1 MENNATAISSDPCAT
16 VHCNSSNPICI
27 VKAGGSAQCVK
38 DACVDTVCTADT
50 TCQVDSSTGDAVC
63 VLTVIAP
70 VPVCQFACRKGYI
83 CVNGECV
90 PQSTCAN
97 VKCAS
102 DTPICVNSETEGP
115 TCVED
120 VCKDKTCADGEV
132 CFGRQ
137 VQCTQA
143 PCPPIA
149 ECMKNPCIDLVCDAA
164 STCEIDLQGNAF
176 CLPLPGNPGDPDV
189 SCAAVTCDVDTPV
202 CITKDDGSAECVKD
216 ACLDTFCTADST
228 CQVDSKGNATCV
240 PLVVMENNAT
250 AISSDPCATVH
261 CNSSNPICIVK
272 AGGSAQCVKDACV
285 DTVCTAD
292 TTCQVDSSTGDA
304 VCVLTVHCTCASLP
318 ICL

>member
-1 MENNATAISSDPCAT
+1 
-16 VHCNSSNPICI
+16 
-27 VKAGGSAQCVK
+27 
-38 DACVDTVCTADT
+38 
-50 TCQVDSSTGDAVC
+50 
-63 VLTVIAP
+63 
-70 VPVCQFACRKGYI
+70 
-83 CVNGECV
+83 
-90 PQSTCAN
+90 
-97 VKCAS
+97 
-102 DTPICVNSETEGP
+102 
-115 TCVED
+115 
-120 VCKDKTCADGEV
+120 
-132 CFGRQ
+132 
-137 VQCTQA
+137 
-143 PCPPIA
+143 
-149 ECMKNPCIDLVCDAA
+149 MKNPCIDLVCDAA

-304 VCVLTVHCTCASLP
+304 VCVFTAILPVSVCEYGCLQGYTCLNGECVSDDDS
-318 ICL
+318 